1 MTERERVAAELRAA
15 VEAMKAREAE
25 LTPLERLKLKS
36 LLLNLQ
42 RLPAAPP
49 LAEEGAATDCEVPE
63 TCNCTLCNLD

>member
-1 MTERERVAAELRAA
+1 
-15 VEAMKAREAE
+15 MKAREAV